1 MEHPIQPF
9 FLYRK
14 RFGET
19 AAFAKGEV
27 RGLVGPPHASLSSF
41 NQGSLTL
48 WPLASGSNG
57 NALLVS
63 SGDTTILI
71 DDGISTKRLSQ
82 SLNSVGKSLGDIS
95 AVFITHEH
103 HDHVSGLPVLRKRS
117 PSPFHA
123 SAGTAGALPP
133 EFDVKR
139 IAPGKAV
146 EIGTLKVEP
155 FRTPHDA
162 EESFGY
168 VIEDSKGRKALV
180 ATDVGHVNG
189 HLLER
194 LDGCGIVMIE
204 ANHDVDM
211 LMEGRYPEVLKER
224 IRGPLGHL
232 SNDEAADVAL
242 EAAQKGVRHAILAHM
257 SADNNHPELA
267 LSTVKRA
274 LKAAGHDTLKVC
286 VAPRGMPGERI
297 ALD

>member
-1 MEHPIQPF
+1 MHSD
-9 FLYRK
+9 
-14 RFGET
+14 
-19 AAFAKGEV
+19 KG
-27 RGLVGPPHASLSSF
+27 LS
-41 NQGSLTL
+41 L

-63 SGDTTILI
+63 SGTTTILI
-71 DDGISTKRLSQ
+71 DDGISTKRLSA
-82 SLNSVGKSLGDIS
+82 SLGSAGKSLNDIA

-103 HDHVSGLPVLRKRS
+103 HDHVSGLPVLRKRT

-123 SAGTAGALPP
+123 SAGTAGALPH
-133 EFDVKR
+133 EFDIKR
-139 IAPGKAV
+139 VAPGKTIDV
-146 EIGTLKVEP
+146 GNLRIEP

-168 VIEDSKGRKALV
+168 LIEDKEGKKALV

-194 LDGCGIVMIE
+194 LEGCGIVMIE
-204 ANHDVDM
+204 ANHDLEM
-211 LMEGRYPEVLKER
+211 LMDGRYPEMLKER

-242 EAAQKGVRHAILAHM
+242 EATKKGAKHVILAHM

-267 LSTVKRA
+267 LSTVMRT
-274 LKAAGHDTLKVC
+274 LKAAGQEKVM
-286 VAPRGMPGERI
+286 VKAAPRGMPGEKI
-297 ALD
+297 ALE